1 MLTFAAATG
10 ESADCGARVSGPQP
24 TADSNPAAS
33 HRLLY
38 CFHSAPGL
46 AINIKTEAPCK
57 SLTARGVSS
66 QPPFLSQ
73 DATFKL
79 RKGALTVDG
88 SFITEVHV
96 VAETGRKGK
105 EGELV
110 HATFWADELKCE
122 LPYGPRPDTS
132 F

>member
-1 MLTFAAATG
+1 M
-10 ESADCGARVSGPQP
+10 
-24 TADSNPAAS
+24 AS
-33 HRLLY
+33 PHVQ
-38 CFHSAPGL
+38 S
-46 AINIKTEAPCK
+46 
-57 SLTARGVSS
+57 
-66 QPPFLSQ
+66 PFPSQ

-79 RKGALTVDG
+79 RKGALTVDS
-88 SFITEVHV
+88 SFITEVHA